1 MFNLKDLE
9 MRVARLER
17 SAGKPT
23 IFDTAKYRDP
33 ASIVEAIAFR
43 LLGTYHTGETI
54 WIKDEGDLITRS
66 RTNLNKEIIKNLEQ
80 RQKDY
85 ASIISRLERDLKQAE
100 RRGDTYQLEVTSSN
114 LDETRQE
121 HDELIVDVAKIKKGL
136 TISREISRMSGI
148 PGYRVYV
155 F

>member
-23 IFDTAKYRDP
+23 IFDTSKYRDP

-43 LLGTYHTGETI
+43 LLGTYHTRETI
-54 WIKDEGDLITRS
+54 WIKDEDDLIVRS
-66 RTNLNKEIIKNLEQ
+66 NTNLSKDIIKNLEQ
-80 RQKDY
+80 RQRDY
-85 ASIISRLERDLKQAE
+85 ASIIKRLERDLKQAE
-100 RRGDTYQLEVTSSN
+100 RSGDTYQIDVASSN
-114 LDETRQE
+114 LEETLQE
-121 HDELIVDVAKIKKGL
+121 HDELTLDVAKIKKGL

-148 PGYRVYV
+148 PGYRIYV